1 MVSSPDQFPAN
12 NVFKYYWKGADDDED
27 ATILYVDEKGGGDEK
42 GGVECG
48 DYESNDDGRGKNIS
62 HSGM

>member
-48 DYESNDDGRGKNIS
+48 DY
-62 HSGM
+62 